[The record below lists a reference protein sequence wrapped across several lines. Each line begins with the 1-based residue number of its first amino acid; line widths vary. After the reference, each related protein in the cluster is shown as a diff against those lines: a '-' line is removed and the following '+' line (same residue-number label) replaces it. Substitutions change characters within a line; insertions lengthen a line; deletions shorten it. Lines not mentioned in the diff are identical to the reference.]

1 MRLSGASGFCPQ
13 APSGILR
20 ARGQALGSTLT
31 AEFNAKGDFQM
42 HNLRQTNKRITAVV
56 VSSAFALVAACSS
69 IAAFAETLTLAG
81 SSEVPPATTSATGTA
96 MVTIGADR
104 SVKANV
110 TASGMT
116 ATASHI
122 HMGAAGTNGPVIVP
136 FAKTGDNAFAAAA
149 DAKLTE
155 EQYAAYKAGNL
166 YVNVHSAANPG
177 GEIRA
182 QLKGS

>member
-1 MRLSGASGFCPQ
+1 MR
-13 APSGILR
+13 
-20 ARGQALGSTLT
+20 TLHQQ
-31 AEFNAKGDFQM
+31 NS
-42 HNLRQTNKRITAVV
+42 RITAVV
-56 VSSAFALVAACSS
+56 LSSALAFVAACSS
-69 IAAFAETLTLAG
+69 MSALSETLTLTG
-81 SSEVPPATTSATGTA
+81 SNEVPPVTTSATGTA
-96 MVTIGADR
+96 NVTIGADR
-104 SVKANV
+104 SVKATV

-122 HMGAAGTNGPVIVP
+122 HMGAAGSNGPVIVP
-136 FAKTGDNAFAAAA
+136 FTKSGDNAFASGA

-166 YVNVHSAANPG
+166 YVNVHSAKDPG